1 MFQVVLGPKCCQA
14 GGASVV
20 TQVLHKAQ
28 ERLGGMPGVD
38 LCGADASDR
47 VNRVDEGLGQPRQ
60 VMAAGTH
67 GPSRQL
73 IFDIGCA

>member
-1 MFQVVLGPKCCQA
+1 MFQVVLGPEHCQA
-14 GGASVV
+14 GGAVVV
-20 TQVLHKAQ
+20 TQVLHKAW

-60 VMAAGTH
+60 VMATGTY
-67 GPSRQL
+67 GPSGQP
-73 IFDIGCA
+73 IFNIGCA